1 MFQLPLALAYLKPFA
16 KEAVNDL
23 YSFLYHEGGEML
35 KIRIVGSESE
45 LRQVAH
51 KAGSTSIKRFK
62 RDNGKTTFAIDV
74 QISVK
79 DFLEN
84 LDLTSDNALTEN
96 LSSDPENTCNP
107 QEIQIE
113 LENLLDEIS
122 DK

>member
-1 MFQLPLALAYLKPFA
+1 
-16 KEAVNDL
+16 
-23 YSFLYHEGGEML
+23 ML
-35 KIRIVGSESE
+35 KIRIAGTESE
-45 LRQVAH
+45 LRQIAH
-51 KAGSTSIKRFK
+51 KAGSTRIRRFK

-84 LDLTSDNALTEN
+84 LDLTSENAQDGGVG
-96 LSSDPENTCNP
+96 SDSDNTCNP
-107 QEIQIE
+107 HEIQIE

>member
-1 MFQLPLALAYLKPFA
+1 
-16 KEAVNDL
+16 
-23 YSFLYHEGGEML
+23 ML
-35 KIRIVGSESE
+35 KIRIAGSESE
-45 LRQVAH
+45 LRQIAH
-51 KAGSTSIKRFK
+51 KAGSTRIKRFK

-84 LDLTSDNALTEN
+84 LDLTSDNAQDEGVGVA
-96 LSSDPENTCNP
+96 SQNTCNP